1 MQIRLTRLWSTAG
14 SCPMRVEQLNQIE
27 LIEEVMLVPEH
38 ELVVGRMVVNCLT
51 PAPQLGDRF
60 REGDARSVV
69 SCQVTGANVQQLFI
83 RQPRRHR
90 SFVQRISPD

>member
-1 MQIRLTRLWSTAG
+1 
-14 SCPMRVEQLNQIE
+14 MRVEQLNQIE
-27 LIEEVMLVPEH
+27 LIEEIVFVPEH
-38 ELVVGRMVVNCLT
+38 ELVVGRTIVNGLA

-69 SCQVTGANVQQLFI
+69 SCQVTGANVQQLLVC
-83 RQPRRHR
+83 QPRRHR